1 MIYETIYNNLIQK
14 RQIEIPKGYTEEHH
28 IIPKS
33 FGGNDDKSN
42 LVMLTAREHYLA
54 HYLLMKMQIKNS
66 ANYFSMVKAFLVM
79 QVDNGTGLRYIPS
92 HKFEELRKID
102 SERKSLE
109 YVGNGN
115 PSYGTMWVCNPDT
128 GENRKIKK
136 IDSIPFGYVVG
147 RNKIKKVCSE
157 CETIFYNNRKYCSE
171 KCKNNNIGQNGEENH
186 SSKLTFDK
194 VLYIRNVLIKNKVS
208 NTEIGKMYGV
218 SDVAIYNIKIN
229 KTWRDSSI
237 G

>member
-1 MIYETIYNNLIQK
+1 MIYETIYNNLILK
-14 RQIEIPKGYTEEHH
+14 RQIEIPEGYTEEHH
-28 IIPKS
+28 IIPRS
-33 FGGNDDKSN
+33 FGGSDNKSN
-42 LVMLTAREHYLA
+42 LVLLTAREHYLA

-66 ANYFSMVKAFLVM
+66 YHYFSMVKAFLMM
-79 QVDNGTGLRYIPS
+79 QVDNGTGLRYIPAY
-92 HKFEELRKID
+92 KFEELRKID
-102 SERKSLE
+102 SKRKSLE
-109 YVGNGN
+109 YIGNGN
-115 PSYGTMWVCNPDT
+115 SSYGTMWICNPVT

-136 IDSIPFGYVVG
+136 TEFIPEGFLPG

-157 CETIFYNNRKYCSE
+157 CGTIFYNKRKYCSE